1 MKRSWNEVTVQ
12 AERCGKHVIVVRHGE
27 AQHNIKNKS
36 WQHFDPTLGPLLTE
50 LGVQQAVK
58 AREALASRISQPL
71 LLACSTLLR
80 TVQTAQLLVPTA
92 SEIVVQPLL
101 RERCADTCDEPVALP
116 VMRQWADRC
125 CGSTVL
131 RLDLYEQALSE
142 AGGHTAYLKANL
154 ASDFVGQKDNREGL
168 KARAQQLTNWVQTQT
183 ASTIVLVGHAAFLQR
198 LTGDSWMENGEL
210 RHYSVFDG
218 AWSKVPEVVPLCSAD
233 QNPWPLNFEDTSQ
246 LASPTCGS
254 ISGDMAPL
262 TTGLPEAVLAPSWR
276 GYPADLQ
283 RITGDSWMEN
293 AEFGHYSESNGSWS
307 KAPEVA
313 SLCSVD
319 ENSWW
324 LRWEDTDTSQIAPPQ
339 CPSLSGAM
347 TPLMTGFP
355 GGALASSW
363 SGCPADL
370 QCPSGNSWTDSGEL
384 CSHSVPE
391 GVTSKARPVARA
403 CSVAQEGTPQ
413 VAPPRC
419 PSVPATVLPKGS
431 FPHAMC
437 APSWSA
443 VSASFERV
451 TGDSW
456 MHNRELGHC
465 SVSEGAT
472 SKAPAVAQMSWMSQ
486 LAPPRYPC
494 LSGGTAPVTLGFP
507 DPISGQSWSSP
518 FGSFCGQEQAWSSQ
532 NMVDFT
538 VLDRS

>member
-12 AERCGKHVIVVRHGE
+12 AERCGKQVIVVRHGE

-233 QNPWPLNFEDTSQ
+233 QNPWPLNWEDTSQ

-254 ISGDMAPL
+254 ISGDMDPL
-262 TTGLPEAVLAPSWR
+262 TTRLPEAVLAPSWR
-276 GYPADLQ
+276 GYPADVQ
-283 RITGDSWMEN
+283 RTTGDSWMEN

-313 SLCSVD
+313 SLC
-319 ENSWW
+319 
-324 LRWEDTDTSQIAPPQ
+324 LIAPLQ

-419 PSVPATVLPKGS
+419 PSVPATAPPKGS

-443 VSASFERV
+443 ASASFERV

-456 MHNRELGHC
+456 MHTRELGHC

-538 VLDRS
+538 DRKSVV